1 MEIVTMIGFSRDTN
15 PVGRVWAYVEGSL
28 DNTTGLLTGFVRSHT
43 NSLTEGAHIRG
54 VLIFYNAAEQNIYV
68 AELPSCG
75 VGGQIE
81 EHYTESNP
89 RYCRFQDS
97 IPTEIATQITS
108 IGVETFAGAGSNEW
122 LAAAVKVLVTVAAA
136 AG

>member
-1 MEIVTMIGFSRDTN
+1 MIGFNRDTN

-28 DNTTGLLTGFVRSHT
+28 DNTTGLITGFVRSHT
-43 NSLTEGAHIRG
+43 NSLTSGAHIRG
-54 VLIFYNAAEQNIYV
+54 VLIFRNAAGQNIYV
-68 AELPSCG
+68 AELPQCG

-97 IPTEIATQITS
+97 IPADIANQITS
-108 IGVETFAGAGSNEW
+108 IDVETFAGAGSNEW
-122 LAAAVKVLVTVAAA
+122 LVAAAKVLVTVAAA

>member
-1 MEIVTMIGFSRDTN
+1 MTSFSRDTN
-15 PVGRVWAYVEGSL
+15 PVGRVWAYIEGSL
-28 DNTTGLLTGFVRSHT
+28 ENTTGLVSGFVRSHT

-54 VLIFYNAAEQNIYV
+54 VLIFRNTAGQNIYV
-68 AELPSCG
+68 AELPQCG

-81 EHYTESNP
+81 EDYTQDNP

-97 IPTEIATQITS
+97 VPVELANQTDKID
-108 IGVETFAGAGSNEW
+108 VETFAGAGSNEW
-122 LAAAVKVLVTVAAA
+122 IAQAVKVLAMAATI

>member
-1 MEIVTMIGFSRDTN
+1 MTGFSRDTN

-28 DNTTGLLTGFVRSHT
+28 ENTTGLVTGFVRSHT

-54 VLIFYNAAEQNIYV
+54 VLIFRNGAGQNIYV
-68 AELPSCG
+68 AELPQCG

-81 EHYTESNP
+81 EHYTENNP

-97 IPTEIATQITS
+97 VPIEISNQTTS
-108 IGVETFAGAGSNEW
+108 IDVETFAGAGGNEW
-122 LAAAVKVLVTVAAA
+122 IVQAAKVLAAIAAA